1 MPVTVTGS
9 WFPSGFHGHFRSHM
23 RNDICQEYRTAA
35 RPPPPKAF
43 AQRIKENPVKHTF
56 SRHDNRHIFPSSV
69 FSFENGMGKKKLL
82 QHRESYNFIYW
93 KPMEEELKRQR
104 PLTST
109 YRTDFWRLDGDP
121 GSAPQLLVPRMNRAT
136 SASYSEVTTYRDMMR
151 SHVHLKTSEPP
162 ALTDGPP
169 IPNPTRAGT
178 EGLSLRRAQ
187 SAPYNR
193 LSVSDCLVW
202 RVPETAKQESAQNI
216 EAT

>member
-9 WFPSGFHGHFRSHM
+9 W
-23 RNDICQEYRTAA
+23 
-35 RPPPPKAF
+35 
-43 AQRIKENPVKHTF
+43 ENPAKHTF

-82 QHRESYNFIYW
+82 QHRDSYNFIYW

-109 YRTDFWRLDGDP
+109 YRTDFWRVDDDP

-136 SASYSEVTTYRDMMR
+136 AASYSEVTTYRDMMR
-151 SHVHLKTSEPP
+151 SHANLKTSEHS
-162 ALTDGPP
+162 ALTGGPE
-169 IPNPTRAGT
+169 ISNNIRVGT
-178 EGLSLRRAQ
+178 EGISLRRAK

-193 LSVSDCLVW
+193 LTVSDCLVW
-202 RVPETAKQESAQNI
+202 RVPETSKQESVQNI
-216 EAT
+216 ETT